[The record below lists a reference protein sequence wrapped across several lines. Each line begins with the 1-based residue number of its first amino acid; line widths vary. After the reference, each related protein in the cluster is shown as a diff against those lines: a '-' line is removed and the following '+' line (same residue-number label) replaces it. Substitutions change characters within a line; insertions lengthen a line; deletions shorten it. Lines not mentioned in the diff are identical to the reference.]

1 MKKLISIL
9 LITVLLLTGCSAAND
24 GQGGLTS
31 FSASDLEGNTQTETL
46 FEGKKLT
53 VLNIW
58 ATYCGPCIQEMPALA
73 EIHEEY
79 AAKGVQIVGIVS
91 DVPSVDSTTADTAR
105 TLIKDANVNYVN
117 LLPSQDMQSILQN
130 VAYVPTTIF
139 LNEKGEQVGD
149 LQIGSR
155 SKAAW
160 EDLINDMLE
169 EVK

>member
-9 LITVLLLTGCSAAND
+9 LITVLLLTGCSAAK
-24 GQGGLTS
+24 GGLTA
-31 FSASDLEGNTQTETL
+31 FTAYDLDGNTQTEKL

-91 DVPSVDSTTADTAR
+91 DVPAVESTTADTAR
-105 TLIKDANVNYVN
+105 TLIKDTGANYVN
-117 LLPSQDMQSILQN
+117 LLPS
-130 VAYVPTTIF
+130 
-139 LNEKGEQVGD
+139 
-149 LQIGSR
+149 
-155 SKAAW
+155 
-160 EDLINDMLE
+160 
-169 EVK
+169 

>member
-9 LITVLLLTGCSAAND
+9 LITVLLLTGCSAAKD
-24 GQGGLTS
+24 EQGGLTA
-31 FSASDLEGNTQTETL
+31 FSTSDLEGNIQTEKI

-73 EIHEEY
+73 EINKEY

-91 DVPSVDSTTADTAR
+91 DVPSVDSTAADTAR
-105 TLIKDANVNYVN
+105 TLIKDTGVNYVN

-139 LNEKGEQVGD
+139 LNEKGEQVGE

-160 EDLINDMLE
+160 EDLINEMLE